1 MPYTLRS
8 PEPTSYTHMCLP
20 HTSTCEPTQAPSVPA
35 TLDHSQHT
43 QPHMPTHIPM
53 PVPIDTSPYPKLVT
67 PLSLHHAPYMSP
79 SYLTPVPAHVLAIP
93 ATPIQ
98 SLHT

>member
-1 MPYTLRS
+1 
-8 PEPTSYTHMCLP
+8 
-20 HTSTCEPTQAPSVPA
+20 
-35 TLDHSQHT
+35 
-43 QPHMPTHIPM
+43 M

-79 SYLTPVPAHVLAIP
+79 SYLTPVPAYGLAIP
-93 ATPIQ
+93 VTPMQ